1 MIYSDETNTSQAN
14 ILVCIPTREADTP
27 TLVISLV
34 LGVAGLLILV
44 LLLSMVFITLAEGRE
59 QHLLSEEEEEEEE
72 ESRGD
77 VVCGGRRL
85 WAALKRGWTSVALP
99 LRGFTVNLQERHYIQ
114 VI

>member
-1 MIYSDETNTSQAN
+1 MM
-14 ILVCIPTREADTP
+14 TREADTP

-59 QHLLSEEEEEEEE
+59 QHLVSQEEEEDDDEEGVVG
-72 ESRGD
+72 GD
-77 VVCGGRRL
+77 VVCGGRGSFKL
-85 WAALKRGWTSVALP
+85 WAALKRGWTSVAFP
-99 LRGFTVNLQERHYIQ
+99 LRGFTVNLQERNYIQ